1 MQKITE
7 ILNAE
12 VVSINPNRAG
22 DAFAISVIGK
32 QEGDGE
38 HNELYFVDGIWHNS
52 ETPPSYSVGDR
63 VRVAG
68 IELVDDKLRFFVIG
82 S

>member
-1 MQKITE
+1 MKKITE

-22 DAFAISVIGK
+22 DAFAISTIVEK
-32 QEGDGE
+32 ADG
-38 HNELYFVDGIWHNS
+38 LFFLDGIWHNS
-52 ETPPSYSVGDR
+52 ATPPSYSVGSK
-63 VRVAG
+63 VRLAKAKGADGV
-68 IELVDDKLRFFVIG
+68 LRYFVLA